1 MKSDLVVR
9 SLSLAAGV
17 CLAACSNNG
26 ALFDEARVM
35 GSADMTAD
43 IDGADVGEADVGGAG
58 EPPAAEPPADPAPA
72 AEPPVTPSPD
82 PEPPSEQPNDDD
94 LPLTGGFP
102 MPPVG
107 SMPNP
112 PEPMEEPTAPEPEAP
127 VVVSVSPA
135 DGAVGVDNGQNIV
148 ITFSVPMDREATQG
162 AYQSESIPSS
172 SVSFVWNDA
181 STELTIVP
189 DAPLAY
195 PVGDDPAQV
204 PARRVSFFISASAL
218 DLEGRSLSV
227 PFESSFSLLRRVEL
241 TLFALQNRDLSGS
254 FRSNDTYGAGQC
266 ARAQINMCV
275 GDVRVGNA
283 NAQYKGFIS
292 FELAELP
299 EAAQSV
305 SAEMTL
311 EITGTSGN
319 PFGNLGGLVLEH
331 TSFDAIGSEAFS
343 AQALDE
349 LGLIANAGGT
359 GTVVSADVASAFL
372 ADRSERTMTQYRL
385 SFEDSTDGDNTSDAI
400 VSAWDTQTI
409 DVSYLIP

>member
-1 MKSDLVVR
+1 MG
-9 SLSLAAGV
+9 GV
-17 CLAACSNNG
+17 
-26 ALFDEARVM
+26 
-35 GSADMTAD
+35 DMSGMA
-43 IDGADVGEADVGGAG
+43 GEAD
-58 EPPAAEPPADPAPA
+58 EPPIDPPPSAEPPAMPSIIDPPDEAP
-72 AEPPVTPSPD
+72 PG
-82 PEPPSEQPNDDD
+82 EQPNDDD

-102 MPPVG
+102 MPPVSG
-107 SMPNP
+107 MPDPP
-112 PEPMEEPTAPEPEAP
+112 PETMEEPPVPEPEAP

-148 ITFSVPMDREATQG
+148 ITFSVPMDREATEG
-162 AYQSESIPSS
+162 AYQSESVPSG

-181 STELTIVP
+181 GTELTIVP
-189 DAPLAY
+189 DAPVAY

-204 PARRVSFFISASAL
+204 PSRRVSFFISSSAA
-218 DLEGRSLSV
+218 DLEGRGLSA

-241 TLFALQNRDLSGS
+241 TLFATQDRNLSGS

-299 EAAQSV
+299 EEAQSV
-305 SAEMTL
+305 SAELTL
-311 EITGTSGN
+311 EITGMSGN
-319 PFGNLGGLVLEH
+319 PFGGLGGLVLEH
-331 TSFDAIGSEAFS
+331 ASFDVIGAEAFS

-349 LGLIANAGGT
+349 MGLIANAGGT
-359 GTVVSADVASAFL
+359 GTIVSADVASAFM
-372 ADRSERTMTQYRL
+372 ADHSGRAMTQYRL
-385 SFEDSTDGDNTSDAI
+385 SFEDNTDGDNTSDAI

>member
-1 MKSDLVVR
+1 MKIYPAVR
-9 SLSLAAGV
+9 SLSRLAAGL
-17 CLAACSNNG
+17 CLAACSSNNG
-26 ALFDEARVM
+26 MLFDEEP
-35 GSADMTAD
+35 GTGDADMQ
-43 IDGADVGEADVGGAG
+43 GM
-58 EPPAAEPPADPAPA
+58 AEPPADPAPSSDPPA
-72 AEPPVTPSPD
+72 MPPLGDPPVDAPSD
-82 PEPPSEQPNDDD
+82 GQSDEQPNDDD
-94 LPLTGGFP
+94 LPLTGAFP

-107 SMPNP
+107 STPNP
-112 PEPMEEPTAPEPEAP
+112 PETMEEPPAPEPEGP

-148 ITFSVPMDREATQG
+148 ITFSVPMDREATES
-162 AYQSESIPSS
+162 AYQSESVPSG

-181 STELTIVP
+181 GTELTIVP

-195 PVGDDPAQV
+195 PVGDDPALV
-204 PARRVSFFISASAL
+204 PSRRVSFFISASAT

-241 TLFALQNRDLSGS
+241 TLFALQDRDLSGS

-299 EAAQSV
+299 EEAQSV
-305 SAEMTL
+305 SAELTL
-311 EITGTSGN
+311 QITGMSGN
-319 PFGNLGGLVLEH
+319 PFGGLGGLVLEH
-331 TSFDAIGSEAFS
+331 ASFDVIGAEAFS

-349 LGLIANAGGT
+349 MGLIANAGGT
-359 GTVVSADVASAFL
+359 GTIVSADVASAFM
-372 ADRSERTMTQYRL
+372 ADRSERSMTQYRL
-385 SFEDSTDGDNTSDAI
+385 SFEDNTDGDNTSDAI

>member
-1 MKSDLVVR
+1 MKSYPVVR
-9 SLSLAAGV
+9 SLSRLAAGL

-26 ALFDEARVM
+26 ALFEEGSANTGSSGTDSAGMDSAAMGDEADNPPSDQSPGD
-35 GSADMTAD
+35 GSSEMPPSAALP
-43 IDGADVGEADVGGAG
+43 GEA
-58 EPPAAEPPADPAPA
+58 
-72 AEPPVTPSPD
+72 
-82 PEPPSEQPNDDD
+82 PPSEQPNDDD

-102 MPPVG
+102 MPPISG
-107 SMPNP
+107 TPDPP
-112 PEPMEEPTAPEPEAP
+112 PETMEEPPVPEPEGP

-135 DGAVGVDNGQNIV
+135 DGAVGIDNGQNIV
-148 ITFSVPMDREATQG
+148 ITFSVPMDREATEG
-162 AYQSESIPSS
+162 AYQSESVPSS

-181 STELTIVP
+181 GTELTIVP

-195 PVGDDPAQV
+195 PVGDDPTQV
-204 PARRVSFFISASAL
+204 PSRRVSFFISSSAA
-218 DLEGRSLSV
+218 DLEGRGLSA

-241 TLFALQNRDLSGS
+241 TLFALQDRNLSGS

-305 SAEMTL
+305 SAELTL
-311 EITGTSGN
+311 QITGTSGN
-319 PFGNLGGLVLEH
+319 PFGGLGGLVLEH
-331 TSFDAIGSEAFS
+331 ASFDVIGAEAFS
-343 AQALDE
+343 AQALE
-349 LGLIANAGGT
+349 EMGLIANAGGA
-359 GTVVSADVASAFL
+359 GTVVSADVASAFM
-372 ADRSERTMTQYRL
+372 ADRSERSMTQYRL
-385 SFEDSTDGDNTSDAI
+385 SFEDNTDGDNTSDAI

>member
-1 MKSDLVVR
+1 MKSYRVVR
-9 SLSLAAGV
+9 SLSGLAVGV

-26 ALFDEARVM
+26 TLFDEP
-35 GSADMTAD
+35 SAMSGPAMSPAD
-43 IDGADVGEADVGGAG
+43 IGDEDMDGE
-58 EPPAAEPPADPAPA
+58 AAEPPAAPAPDV
-72 AEPPVTPSPD
+72 EPPEAPVTTSPD
-82 PEPPSEQPNDDD
+82 DAPPSEQPNDGD

-107 SMPNP
+107 GMPNP
-112 PEPMEEPTAPEPEAP
+112 PETMEEPTAPEPEAP

-162 AYQSESIPSS
+162 AYQSESVPSS

-181 STELTIVP
+181 GTELTIVP
-189 DAPLAY
+189 AAPLAY

-266 ARAQINMCV
+266 ARGEINMCV

-305 SAEMTL
+305 SAELTL
-311 EITGTSGN
+311 EITGMSGN

-331 TSFDAIGSEAFS
+331 ASFDAIGSEAFS

-349 LGLIANAGGT
+349 MGLIANAGGT
-359 GTVVSADVASAFL
+359 GTIVSADVASAFM
-372 ADRSERTMTQYRL
+372 ADRSERAMTQYRL
-385 SFEDSTDGDNTSDAI
+385 SFEDNTDGDNTSDAI